1 MSKRTLSRLKTRH
14 LTASA
19 ATVFHE
25 PILNWWLQ
33 IYLSLLFFQRPKK
46 AIKGHGLDLRWDK
59 AKLFRCT
66 RQHFCKVMLL
76 RSKPITLISADKKVS
91 YGLKI
96 SGEQRHWQY
105 RLFDGLKLFGKK
117 IFNIVIAAEVT
128 MNSEIGIDVSFDKHF
143 LSIHNTHPFP
153 AWKTTSHS
161 LAGIPKSYG
170 WPYSEL
176 ASACV
181 KILPSHSVD
190 EVERKPRQW
199 KGCILL

>member
-25 PILNWWLQ
+25 PILNWWIQ

-46 AIKGHGLDLRWDK
+46 ASKGHGLDLRWDK

-66 RQHFCKVMLL
+66 RQHFCKVMLS
-76 RSKPITLISADKKVS
+76 RSKPITLISADKKSAVGWKYQAS
-91 YGLKI
+91 KDIGIRGWLMVWSSLAK
-96 SGEQRHWQY
+96 
-105 RLFDGLKLFGKK
+105 
-117 IFNIVIAAEVT
+117 IVIPVEVA
-128 MNSEIGIDVSFDKHF
+128 MNSEICINVSFDKNF

-181 KILPSHSVD
+181 KILPSHPVD
-190 EVERKPRQW
+190 EVEWKPRQW